1 MDKNSKKMEKQNQT
15 MNKNEITLPMLG
27 ISRLGFPVIEAEFQ
41 DKMLVFLLDTGSD
54 SNLLDERVY
63 NIFKDEMKV
72 IGKDGY
78 VIGVDGIKNPK
89 GPKVQMRLGFDDQS
103 IEVPFCTI
111 PIPSFDIIHK
121 AEGIQIHGILGI
133 PFMMA
138 NGMILDFTNSSAR
151 LRHPCQEKRKACV

>member
-1 MDKNSKKMEKQNQT
+1 MQNQT
-15 MNKNEITLPMLG
+15 MNENEITLPMLG

-54 SNLLDERVY
+54 SNLLDERVF
-63 NIFKDEMKV
+63 NIYKDEMKV

-121 AEGIQIHGILGI
+121 EEGVQIHGILGI

-138 NGMILDFTNSSAR
+138 NGMVLDFTTSFA
-151 LRHPCQEKRKACV
+151 LLKHPCHEKSKACV